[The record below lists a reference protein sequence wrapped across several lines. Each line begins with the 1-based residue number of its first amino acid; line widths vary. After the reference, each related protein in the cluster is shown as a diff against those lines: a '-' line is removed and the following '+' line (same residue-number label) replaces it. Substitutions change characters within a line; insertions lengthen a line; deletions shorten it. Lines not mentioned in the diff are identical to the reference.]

1 MEDNK
6 QVEKVK
12 QAVTSLPDLKLP
24 LDMDYLIVEY
34 DGCEEGQGAILKS
47 KPNKYSFKNE
57 EQGIIVNNIEK
68 MD

>member
-1 MEDNK
+1 MK
-6 QVEKVK
+6 P
-12 QAVTSLPDLKLP
+12 AVANLSNLKLP
-24 LDMDYLIVEY
+24 LDIDYLIIEC